1 MGQCHHPAHYP
12 GAACSIQ
19 PFVKNE
25 GRSNGAGPTSPR
37 RTRTD
42 ETLDRLYVKA
52 LDGFNPR
59 LLVGLAIAAA
69 VVFAGLLSLDASGA
83 MDIST
88 GETVVIFLRL
98 FVPLL
103 ILRFWVTGGI
113 VSMLLD
119 GADVIITDA
128 LDMGGFGDHYAELD
142 KVLDS
147 YYLTLE
153 LLVAFG
159 WRNAWAR
166 LPAVAL
172 FAYRLVGVVLFE
184 LSEARIFLFIF
195 PNMFENW
202 WLYVVVVMKWFPRA
216 VPHDRRTVIIPML
229 ALLVPKMA
237 QEYLLHFAEAKP
249 WNWTQRKILEPIGID
264 F

>member
-1 MGQCHHPAHYP
+1 
-12 GAACSIQ
+12 
-19 PFVKNE
+19 
-25 GRSNGAGPTSPR
+25 
-37 RTRTD
+37 
-42 ETLDRLYVKA
+42 
-52 LDGFNPR
+52 
-59 LLVGLAIAAA
+59 
-69 VVFAGLLSLDASGA
+69 
-83 MDIST
+83 
-88 GETVVIFLRL
+88 VVIGLRL

-103 ILRFWVTGGI
+103 ILRFWVVGG
-113 VSMLLD
+113 VVAMLLD

-128 LDMGGFGDHYAELD
+128 LDIGGFGNHYAELD

-147 YYLTLE
+147 YYLALE
-153 LLVAFG
+153 LFLALG

-172 FAYRLVGVVLFE
+172 FGYRLVGVVCFE
-184 LSEARIFLFIF
+184 ISDARIFLFIF
-195 PNMFENW
+195 PNLFENW

-216 VPHDRRTVIIPML
+216 VPKDWRTVLIPMA

-249 WNWTQRKILEPIGID
+249 WGWTQAHILEPIGIG

>member
-1 MGQCHHPAHYP
+1 MFSFHV
-12 GAACSIQ
+12 S
-19 PFVKNE
+19 
-25 GRSNGAGPTSPR
+25 
-37 RTRTD
+37 
-42 ETLDRLYVKA
+42 A
-52 LDGFNPR
+52 LNGFNLR
-59 LLVGLAIAAA
+59 LTAGLAAAA
-69 VVFAGLLSLDASGA
+69 VAVFATLLLLDATGV
-83 MDIST
+83 MNMST
-88 GETVVIFLRL
+88 GETVVIGLRL

-103 ILRFWVTGGI
+103 ILRYWVAGGI
-113 VSMLLD
+113 VAMLLD

-128 LDMGGFGDHYAELD
+128 LDLGGFGDHYAELD

-153 LLVAFG
+153 LLVALG

-172 FAYRLVGVVLFE
+172 FAYRLIGVALFE
-184 LSEARIFLFIF
+184 FTEARIFLFIF

-202 WLYVVVVMKWFPRA
+202 WLYVAVVMKWFPRA
-216 VPHDRRTVIIPML
+216 VPHDFRTLIIPML

-249 WNWTQRKILEPIGID
+249 WGWTQDHILEPIGID

>member
-1 MGQCHHPAHYP
+1 MFSFHV
-12 GAACSIQ
+12 S
-19 PFVKNE
+19 
-25 GRSNGAGPTSPR
+25 
-37 RTRTD
+37 
-42 ETLDRLYVKA
+42 A
-52 LDGFNPR
+52 LNGFNLR
-59 LLVGLAIAAA
+59 LTAGLAAAA
-69 VVFAGLLSLDASGA
+69 VAVFATLLLLDATGV
-83 MDIST
+83 MNMST
-88 GETVVIFLRL
+88 GETVVIGLRL

-103 ILRFWVTGGI
+103 ILRYCVAGGI
-113 VSMLLD
+113 VAMLLD

-128 LDMGGFGDHYAELD
+128 LDLGGFGDHYAELD

-153 LLVAFG
+153 LLVALG

-172 FAYRLVGVVLFE
+172 FAYRLIGVALFE
-184 LSEARIFLFIF
+184 FTEARIFLFIF

-202 WLYVVVVMKWFPRA
+202 WLYVAVVMKWFPRA
-216 VPHDRRTVIIPML
+216 VPHDFRTLIIPML

-249 WNWTQRKILEPIGID
+249 WGWTQDHILEPIGID

>member
-1 MGQCHHPAHYP
+1 MNRFYIA
-12 GAACSIQ
+12 
-19 PFVKNE
+19 
-25 GRSNGAGPTSPR
+25 
-37 RTRTD
+37 
-42 ETLDRLYVKA
+42 A
-52 LDGFNPR
+52 LDGLNPR
-59 LLVGLAIAAA
+59 LCAGLALAAAA
-69 VVFAGLLSLDASGA
+69 VFGTLLLLDATGTMS
-83 MDIST
+83 MST
-88 GETVVIFLRL
+88 GETVVIGLRL
-98 FVPLL
+98 VVPLL
-103 ILRFWVTGGI
+103 ILRFWVAGGI
-113 VSMLLD
+113 TAMLLD

-142 KVLDS
+142 KALDS

-184 LSEARIFLFIF
+184 VTDARIFLFIF

-202 WLYVVVVMKWFPRA
+202 WLYVAVVMKWFPRA
-216 VPHDRRTVIIPML
+216 VPRDARTVIIPML
-229 ALLVPKMA
+229 VLLVPKMA
-237 QEYLLHFAEAKP
+237 QEYLLHFMEAKP
-249 WNWTQRKILEPIGID
+249 WGWIQDHILEPIGID

>member
-1 MGQCHHPAHYP
+1 MNRFYIA
-12 GAACSIQ
+12 
-19 PFVKNE
+19 
-25 GRSNGAGPTSPR
+25 
-37 RTRTD
+37 
-42 ETLDRLYVKA
+42 A

-59 LLVGLAIAAA
+59 VAIGLALAAAA
-69 VVFAGLLSLDASGA
+69 VFGTLLLLDATGT
-83 MDIST
+83 MNMST
-88 GETVVIFLRL
+88 GETVVIGLRL

-113 VSMLLD
+113 VAMLLD

-159 WRNAWAR
+159 WSNAWAR
-166 LPAVAL
+166 LPAVGL

-184 LSEARIFLFIF
+184 FTEARIFLFIF

-216 VPHDRRTVIIPML
+216 VPHDARTVIIPML

-249 WNWTQRKILEPIGID
+249 WNWTQDHILEPIGID

>member
-1 MGQCHHPAHYP
+1 MFSFHV
-12 GAACSIQ
+12 S
-19 PFVKNE
+19 
-25 GRSNGAGPTSPR
+25 
-37 RTRTD
+37 
-42 ETLDRLYVKA
+42 A
-52 LDGFNPR
+52 LNGFNLR
-59 LLVGLAIAAA
+59 LTAGLAAAA
-69 VVFAGLLSLDASGA
+69 VAVFATLLLLDATGV
-83 MDIST
+83 MNMST
-88 GETVVIFLRL
+88 GETVVIGLRL

-103 ILRFWVTGGI
+103 ILRYWVAGGI
-113 VSMLLD
+113 VAMLLD

-128 LDMGGFGDHYAELD
+128 LDLGGFGDHYAELD

-153 LLVAFG
+153 LLVALG

-172 FAYRLVGVVLFE
+172 FAYRLIGVALFE
-184 LSEARIFLFIF
+184 FTEARIFLFIF

-202 WLYVVVVMKWFPRA
+202 WLYVAVVMKWFPRA
-216 VPHDRRTVIIPML
+216 VPHDFRTLIIPMF

-249 WNWTQRKILEPIGID
+249 WGWTQDHILEPIGID

>member
-1 MGQCHHPAHYP
+1 LFSFHV
-12 GAACSIQ
+12 S
-19 PFVKNE
+19 
-25 GRSNGAGPTSPR
+25 
-37 RTRTD
+37 
-42 ETLDRLYVKA
+42 A
-52 LDGFNPR
+52 LNGFNLR
-59 LLVGLAIAAA
+59 LTAGLAAAA
-69 VVFAGLLSLDASGA
+69 VAVFATLLLLDATGV
-83 MDIST
+83 MNMST
-88 GETVVIFLRL
+88 GETVVIGLRL

-103 ILRFWVTGGI
+103 ILRYWVAGGI
-113 VSMLLD
+113 VAMLLD

-128 LDMGGFGDHYAELD
+128 LDLGGFGDHYAELD

-153 LLVAFG
+153 LLVALG

-172 FAYRLVGVVLFE
+172 FAYRLIGVALFE
-184 LSEARIFLFIF
+184 FTEARIFLFIF

-202 WLYVVVVMKWFPRA
+202 WLYVAVVMKWFPRA
-216 VPHDRRTVIIPML
+216 VPHDFRTLIIPML

-249 WNWTQRKILEPIGID
+249 WGWTQDHILEPIGID

>member
-1 MGQCHHPAHYP
+1 
-12 GAACSIQ
+12 
-19 PFVKNE
+19 VK
-25 GRSNGAGPTSPR
+25 
-37 RTRTD
+37 
-42 ETLDRLYVKA
+42 L
-52 LDGFNPR
+52 
-59 LLVGLAIAAA
+59 
-69 VVFAGLLSLDASGA
+69 
-83 MDIST
+83 ST
-88 GETVVIFLRL
+88 GETVVIGLRL

-103 ILRFWVTGGI
+103 ILRFWVAGGI
-113 VSMLLD
+113 IAMLLD

-128 LDMGGFGDHYAELD
+128 LDLGGFGDHYAELD

-153 LLVAFG
+153 LLVALG
-159 WRNAWAR
+159 WRNARAR
-166 LPAVAL
+166 VPALAL
-172 FAYRLVGVVLFE
+172 FIYRLVGVALFE

-216 VPHDRRTVIIPML
+216 APHDTRTIVIPML

-249 WNWTQRKILEPIGID
+249 WGWTQDHILEPIGID

>member
-1 MGQCHHPAHYP
+1 MNR
-12 GAACSIQ
+12 
-19 PFVKNE
+19 F
-25 GRSNGAGPTSPR
+25 
-37 RTRTD
+37 
-42 ETLDRLYVKA
+42 YVAA

-59 LLVGLAIAAA
+59 LCGALALAAAA
-69 VVFAGLLSLDASGA
+69 VFGSLLLLDATGTMNMSN
-83 MDIST
+83 
-88 GETVVIFLRL
+88 GETVVIGLRL
-98 FVPLL
+98 SVPLL

-113 VSMLLD
+113 VAMLLD

-153 LLVAFG
+153 LLIALG

-166 LPAVAL
+166 FPAVSL
-172 FAYRLVGVVLFE
+172 FAYRLVGVGLFE
-184 LSEARIFLFIF
+184 FTEARIFLFIF

-202 WLYVVVVMKWFPRA
+202 WLYVAVVMKWFPRA
-216 VPHDRRTVIIPML
+216 VPHDARTVIIPML

-249 WNWTQRKILEPIGID
+249 WGWTQDHILEPIGID